1 MITRKH
7 IENLVREELKTLK
20 EEKKVQKEAL
30 GTSET
35 DRLLNLI
42 HQELVN
48 LVASMDDV
56 DTSIDQLSAAALG
69 VLPGEVE
76 IMQKTTGRLAPLKKR
91 SADPESKEKE

>member
-56 DTSIDQLSAAALG
+56 DTSIDQLSAGFYG

-76 IMQKTTGRLAPLKKR
+76 VMQKAMGRLAPLKAKTVTR
-91 SADPESKEKE
+91 DPGEE